1 MENKNVEDSKAKVWT
16 TWFEIP
22 VDDFDR
28 AKTFYETIFQTDIQ
42 AIDFGGFKMGLFPHK
57 KVGCAICLGEGYKTG
72 DTGPVVYLNANP
84 DLSIVLEIIENA
96 GGKILQPKKQISP
109 EHGFMALFIDSEGNR
124 LALHSD
130 Q

>member
-1 MENKNVEDSKAKVWT
+1 MDKNDTKETKSIAWT

-28 AKTFYETIFQTDIQ
+28 AKSFYETIFQTSID
-42 AIDFGGFKMGLFPHK
+42 AIDFGPFKMGLFPHK
-57 KVGCAICLGEGYKTG
+57 KVGCAICKGDGYKTG
-72 DTGPVVYLNANP
+72 DAGTVVYMNANP
-84 DLSIVLEIIENA
+84 DLQHVQDRIEAA
-96 GGKILQPKKQISP
+96 GGKIIQAKKQISP

-130 Q
+130 N

>member
-1 MENKNVEDSKAKVWT
+1 MEKQEPNETKAQPWT

-28 AKTFYETIFQTDIQ
+28 AKKFYETIFQTEIH
-42 AIDFGGFKMGLFPHK
+42 AIDFGGFQMGIFPHK
-57 KVGCAICLGEGYKTG
+57 QVGCAICKGEWYKTG
-72 DTGPVVYLNANP
+72 DSGPIVYMNANP
-84 DLSIVLEIIENA
+84 DLQLVQNRIEAA
-96 GGKILQPKKQISP
+96 GGKIIMAKKQISP
-109 EHGFMALFIDSEGNR
+109 EHGFMALFYDTEGNR

>member
-1 MENKNVEDSKAKVWT
+1 MKDSNETTSNIWS

-22 VDDFDR
+22 VDDLNR
-28 AKTFYETIFQTDIQ
+28 AKAFYETIFDTNLQS
-42 AIDFGGFKMGLFPHK
+42 ADFGGLKMAIFPHK
-57 KVGCAICLGEGYKTG
+57 QVGCALCVGDDYKTG
-72 DTGPVVYLNANP
+72 DSGPVVYMNANP
-84 DLSIVLEIIENA
+84 DLKIVQDRIEKA
-96 GGKILQPKKQISP
+96 GGKILQSKKLISA

>member
-1 MENKNVEDSKAKVWT
+1 MEKNDTKDVKSIAWT

-28 AKTFYETIFQTDIQ
+28 AKNFYETIFQTSIN
-42 AIDFGGFKMGLFPHK
+42 AIDFGSFKMGLFPHK
-57 KVGCAICLGEGYKTG
+57 KVGCAICKGEGYKTG
-72 DTGPVVYLNANP
+72 DAGTVVYMNANP
-84 DLSIVLEIIENA
+84 DLQHVQDRIETA
-96 GGKILQPKKQISP
+96 GGKIIQAKKQISP

-130 Q
+130 T

>member
-1 MENKNVEDSKAKVWT
+1 MKDLKATEAIAWT

-28 AKTFYETIFQTDIQ
+28 AKKFYETIFETSLH
-42 AIDFGGFKMGLFPHK
+42 AMDFGSFKMGIFPHK
-57 KVGCAICLGEGYKTG
+57 NVGAAICKGAYYKTG
-72 DTGPVVYLNANP
+72 DSGPVVYMNANP
-84 DLSIVLEIIENA
+84 DLRSVQDRIEAA
-96 GGKILQPKKQISP
+96 GGKIIQSKKQISP
-109 EHGFMALFIDSEGNR
+109 EHGFMALFIDPEGNR